1 MQGIKLLWLMI
12 TIPNYGSLHP
22 GWSVLNSKGLAGL
35 GLSET
40 VMEDNNPVLFI
51 LVRQQW
57 IYYVSIPPILVR
69 Q

>member
-1 MQGIKLLWLMI
+1 MDLLCINTSHFSETVMDLLCVN
-12 TIPNYGSLHP
+12 TSHF
-22 GWSVLNSKGLAGL
+22 
-35 GLSET
+35 SET

-57 IYYVSIPPILVR
+57 IYYVSIPHTLVR